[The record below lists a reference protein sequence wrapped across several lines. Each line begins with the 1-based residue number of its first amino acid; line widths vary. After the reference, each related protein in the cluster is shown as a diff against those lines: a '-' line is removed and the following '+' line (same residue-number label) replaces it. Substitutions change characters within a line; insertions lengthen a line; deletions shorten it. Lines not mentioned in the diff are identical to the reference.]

1 MERVVISEPTEQENI
16 TLEQQAAMQEEA
28 KQATET
34 ESQEVETAQEEPQQE
49 ERPEWL
55 DPKFENPEELAKAYK
70 ELQKK
75 QSSRETKN
83 EKTSSKDNPS
93 VDSVIAQ
100 ATESYEETGE
110 VSPEMYQAL
119 EKAGIPSEFVS
130 AYVAGQEAIATSQ
143 TTEVQDSIGGTQ
155 NYDAMTE
162 WASENLSDSDI
173 EAYDDVVTNGTL
185 EQAKMAAQGMYARF
199 TAGGGKAPSL
209 TQGNTSGDSSQPFT
223 SAHQVTQAMRDPRY
237 KHDPAYRQ
245 SVERRIA
252 VSNVL

>member
-1 MERVVISEPTEQENI
+1 MDRVVINEPTEQENI

-34 ESQEVETAQEEPQQE
+34 QAQEVETVQEELQQE

-55 DPKFENPEELAKAYK
+55 DPKFNSPEDLAKAYK
-70 ELQKK
+70 ELQQK
-75 QSSRETKN
+75 QSANQTESKE
-83 EKTSSKDNPS
+83 TSSEDNPS
-93 VDSVIAQ
+93 VNTVIQ
-100 ATESYEETGE
+100 EATANYAETGE
-110 VSPEMYQAL
+110 VSSEMYQAL

-143 TTEVQDSIGGTQ
+143 TMEVHEAIGGEQ

-162 WASENLSDSDI
+162 WASENLSESDI

-199 TAGGGKAPSL
+199 TANGGKAPTL
-209 TQGNTSGDSSQPFT
+209 AQGTTSGDSSQPFT
-223 SAHQVTQAMRDPRY
+223 SAYQVTQAMSDPRY
-237 KHDPAYRQ
+237 KNDPAYRQ
-245 SVERRIA
+245 SVERRIQ
-252 VSNVL
+252 VSNVF